1 MVKLRIAAAI
11 LLTRGEG
18 PELEVFLAERA
29 PGLSF
34 FGGYQAF
41 LGGVVERADHDGD
54 PEAHAALVRCAWRE
68 LFEEVGVLPRA
79 LAKLLDP
86 AEREDLRA
94 RLMTS
99 DRVGA
104 AAAQDFRALL
114 ERCPEL
120 WQADSDQAPVVVG
133 SLTTPPMAPVLYQT
147 LFLRIELPEGESP
160 SVIQGELVGGGFQ
173 KPQAALL
180 SWLRGEALIVPPA
193 VYFLSLLARHPG
205 AEGWRQIQKGCASF
219 GAGVLH
225 EMRTQAGIWMAP
237 LATETLPPATT
248 TNAYWIGTDTAY
260 LVDPA
265 SFEPGE
271 QARLFVWIEAR
282 QAEGHRLA
290 GIIATHHHHDH
301 IGAIVPVAERY
312 GVPVFGHPETLERLD
327 LGNCETRELGDGD
340 ELPLGRH
347 PAELAGAAQP
357 REQPWVLRAYHTP
370 GHDRGHLV
378 LVENAQL
385 GAIVGDLCST
395 VSSILI
401 DPPEG
406 HLATYLG
413 SLRRMLE
420 VPMGLLHPAHGPVHP
435 DGHRLLQAYLKH
447 RAEREARI
455 LGALEIA
462 PKSLAELADV
472 AYDDVLPEA
481 LPIARRALLAG
492 LIKLAE
498 DGQARELDGA
508 WCLAGSGG

>member
-1 MVKLRIAAAI
+1 M
-11 LLTRGEG
+11 
-18 PELEVFLAERA
+18 EVFLAQRA

-54 PEAHAALVRCAWRE
+54 PEAQEALMRCAWRE
-68 LFEEVGVLPRA
+68 LFEEVGVLPAA
-79 LAKLLDP
+79 LAAHLDP
-86 AEREDLRA
+86 AGRRDLRA
-94 RLMTS
+94 RLMSS

-114 ERCPEL
+114 ERSPEL
-120 WQADSDQAPVVVG
+120 WQPGSSAAPLVVG

-147 LFLRIELPEGESP
+147 LFLRVELPEGESP
-160 SVIQGELVGGGFQ
+160 QVIQGELLSGGFQ
-173 KPQAALL
+173 KPQTALQ

-193 VYFLSLLARHPG
+193 VYFLALLARHPG
-205 AEGWRQIQKGCASF
+205 AEGWRQIRRGCDSF

-248 TNAYWIGTDTAY
+248 TNAYWIGTDSAY

-265 SFEPGE
+265 SFEPLE
-271 QARLFVWIEAR
+271 QERLFAWIEAR
-282 QAEGHRLA
+282 MAEGQRLA

-312 GVPVFGHPETLERLD
+312 GLPVLGHRETLERLS
-327 LGNCETRELGDGD
+327 LGSCATRELRDGD

-347 PAELAGAAQP
+347 PAEIAGAAEP
-357 REQPWVLRAYHTP
+357 RERPWTLRVYHTP

-378 LVENAQL
+378 LIESAQR
-385 GAIVGDLCST
+385 GALVGDLCST

-413 SLRRMLE
+413 SLRRMLG

-435 DGHRLLQAYLKH
+435 DGHRLLRAYLEH
-447 RAEREARI
+447 RAERETRI
-455 LGALEIA
+455 LAALGKA
-462 PKSLAELADV
+462 PKSLHELADV
-472 AYDDVLPEA
+472 AYDDVLPET

-498 DGQARELDGA
+498 DGLARELDGA
-508 WCLAGSGG
+508 WCLAEAKA